1 MCIQLVFIIYNYRE
15 NSFATTVEND
25 FNPTLSILLADF
37 FVRNASQSMF
47 CYTTLYFYYFK

>member
-1 MCIQLVFIIYNYRE
+1 MYIQRVFIIFNYRE